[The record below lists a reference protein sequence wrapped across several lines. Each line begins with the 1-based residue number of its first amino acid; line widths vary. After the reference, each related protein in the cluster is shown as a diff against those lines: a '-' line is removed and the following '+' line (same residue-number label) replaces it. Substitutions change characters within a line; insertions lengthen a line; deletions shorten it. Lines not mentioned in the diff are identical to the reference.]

1 MKKSSPMFGFLEKI
15 VHGTND
21 FDAKYENVCQKP
33 MPNPKKD
40 FPVVEK
46 PVIVDLDS
54 CYETLSQ
61 NNKDN
66 ITKPMWKFPN
76 GKLIYSYI
84 LGCAALAE
92 QLFL

>member
-21 FDAKYENVCQKP
+21 FYAKYENVCQKP
-33 MPNPKKD
+33 MPIPKKD

-46 PVIVDLDS
+46 PVIVDL
-54 CYETLSQ
+54 ETLSQ
-61 NNKDN
+61 NNKDSN
-66 ITKPMWKFPN
+66 TKPMWKFPN

>member
-40 FPVVEK
+40 FPDVVEK
-46 PVIVDLDS
+46 PAIVDLDGY
-54 CYETLSQ
+54 YESLSQ
-61 NNKDN
+61 NDKDDN
-66 ITKPMWKFPN
+66 TKSN
-76 GKLIYSYI
+76 GKLVYSYHTCGESQVNGTSCSLI
-84 LGCAALAE
+84 
-92 QLFL
+92 